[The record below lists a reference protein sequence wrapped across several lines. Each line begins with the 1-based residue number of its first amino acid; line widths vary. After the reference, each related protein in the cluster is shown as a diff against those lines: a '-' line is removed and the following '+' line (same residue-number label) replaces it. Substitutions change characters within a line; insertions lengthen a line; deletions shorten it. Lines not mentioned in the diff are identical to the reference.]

1 MKKNR
6 YLFCLLAG
14 GLLLYIAVPRL
25 SVFAGGLEGRF
36 AVSWLVFALFVI
48 AGNLTALMHAPI
60 KQQGNRHF
68 SGSKG
73 AKKKIR
79 SYGS

>member
-25 SVFAGGLEGRF
+25 SVFALGLEGWF
-36 AVSWLVFALFVI
+36 AVSWLMFALFVI
-48 AGNLTALMHAPI
+48 AGNLTALIYAPI
-60 KQQGNRHF
+60 KQQGNRGF
-68 SGSKG
+68 SGPKG
-73 AKKKIR
+73 AKRKTR